1 MNALVMYDH
10 ETRSLWSQ
18 FLGQAVRGQ
27 FAGTKLEFI
36 PALLTDWATWVGL
49 HPDTKA
55 LDKGGSSGY
64 DPYFS
69 YYGSGAAGVLGETV
83 IDDRLPTK
91 EFVVGLEKEGEA
103 MAYPYRLLNQTPV
116 VNDRFQE
123 VPIVIAFDPGPGTA
137 VVYRREVDGQPRTFR
152 LPDRQ
157 GEDQSMMVDAETGS
171 RWIVLTGEAVE
182 GPMAGTVLERFRF
195 HLTFWFAWKDYYPD
209 TQVYGQ

>member
-1 MNALVMYDH
+1 M
-10 ETRSLWSQ
+10 
-18 FLGQAVRGQ
+18 
-27 FAGTKLEFI
+27 
-36 PALLTDWATWVGL
+36 
-49 HPDTKA
+49 
-55 LDKGGSSGY
+55 GSSGY
-64 DPYFS
+64 DPYLS

-137 VVYRREVDGQPRTFR
+137 VVYRREVEGQPLTFR
-152 LPDRQ
+152 LPEGQ
-157 GEDQSMMVDAETGS
+157 GENQSLMVDAETGS

-182 GPMAGTVLERFRF
+182 GPMAGTALERFRF
-195 HLTFWFAWKDYYPD
+195 HLTFWFAWKDHYPY